1 MGKKKKKDNLRRG
14 KRGTV
19 PRFDYHVLFSGESND
34 QHKFITN
41 VKDVL
46 FLGWDHRFKLDSHVL
61 NKYILRD
68 GKAVFKRRDGSEMLV
83 LRTQKH
89 SPEELVEMYL
99 TQDEFKMDYVDNY
112 LAINPGLRRKVSPL
126 VKKASKN
133 EQKLRPAK
141 DKDEARNELTDV
153 DLSDLDMLVD

>member
-19 PRFDYHVLFSGESND
+19 PRFDYHVIFSGESNKH
-34 QHKFITN
+34 HKFITN

-68 GKAVFKRRDGSEMLV
+68 GKALFKRKDGSEMVV
-83 LRTQKH
+83 LRTPKH
-89 SPEELVEMYL
+89 TPEELVELYL
-99 TQDEFKMDYVDNY
+99 SHDQQKMDYVDNY

-126 VKKASKN
+126 VKEMSQN
-133 EQKLRPAK
+133 HTKLGPAK
-141 DKDEARNELTDV
+141 DKEEAKLEISEV
-153 DLSDLDMLVD
+153 DLSEIS

>member
-19 PRFDYHVLFSGESND
+19 PRFDYHVIFSNSDNSHEK
-34 QHKFITN
+34 HKFITN

-46 FLGWDHRFKLDSHVL
+46 FLGWTHRFKLDSHVL

-68 GKAVFKRRDGSEMLV
+68 GRATFKRKDNSEMLV

-89 SPEELVEMYL
+89 TPEDLVELYL
-99 TQDEFKMDYVDNY
+99 SNDLQKMDYVDNY

-126 VKKASKN
+126 VKEMSQN
-133 EQKLRPAK
+133 QTKLRPAK
-141 DKDEARNELTDV
+141 DKEAAQLEISEV
-153 DLSDLDMLVD
+153 DFSEIK

>member
-19 PRFDYHVLFSGESND
+19 PRFDYHVIFSGDSNEAEA
-34 QHKFITN
+34 HKFITN

-68 GKAVFKRRDGSEMLV
+68 GKATFKRRDGSEMLV

-89 SPEELVEMYL
+89 TPEELVEMYL
-99 TQDEFKMDYVDNY
+99 TLDEEKMDYVDNY

-126 VKKASKN
+126 VKEMS
-133 EQKLRPAK
+133 QSQTKLRPAK
-141 DKDEARNELTDV
+141 DRDEAKQEISATEL
-153 DLSDLDMLVD
+153 SEI

>member
-19 PRFDYHVLFSGESND
+19 PRFDYHVLFSGDSNE

-68 GKAVFKRRDGSEMLV
+68 GKATFKRRDGSEMVV

-89 SPEELVEMYL
+89 TPEELVEMYL
-99 TQDEFKMDYVDNY
+99 SEDENKMDYVDNY
-112 LAINPGLRRKVSPL
+112 LAINPGLRRKVSPM
-126 VKKASKN
+126 VKKESKSVI
-133 EQKLRPAK
+133 KLRPVKDREEAK
-141 DKDEARNELTDV
+141 EEMTTVELSELDESL
-153 DLSDLDMLVD
+153 

>member
-19 PRFDYHVLFSGESND
+19 PRFDYHVLFSGETND

-68 GKAVFKRRDGSEMLV
+68 GKAVFKRRDGSEMVV

-89 SPEELVEMYL
+89 TPEELVEMYL
-99 TQDEFKMDYVDNY
+99 SSDEEKMNYVDNY

-126 VKKASKN
+126 VKQESKN
-133 EQKLRPAK
+133 QAKLRPAK
-141 DKDEARNELTDV
+141 DKEEARDEMTTVELSE
-153 DLSDLDMLVD
+153 LNLI

>member
-19 PRFDYHVLFSGESND
+19 PRFDYHVIFSENNGDNNEK
-34 QHKFITN
+34 HKFITN

-68 GKAVFKRRDGSEMLV
+68 GKASFKRRDGSEMLV

-89 SPEELVEMYL
+89 TPEELVEMYL
-99 TQDEFKMDYVDNY
+99 TLDEEKMDYVDNY

-126 VKKASKN
+126 VKEMSQN
-133 EQKLRPAK
+133 QTKLRPAK
-141 DKDEARNELTDV
+141 DREEAKVEISETEL
-153 DLSDLDMLVD
+153 SEIS

>member
-1 MGKKKKKDNLRRG
+1 MGKKKKDNLRRG

-19 PRFDYHVLFSGESND
+19 PRFDYHVLFSGETSEE
-34 QHKFITN
+34 HKFITN

-46 FLGWDHRFKLDSHVL
+46 FLGWNHRFKLDSHVL

-68 GKAVFKRRDGSEMLV
+68 GKAIFKRRDGSAMTV

-89 SPEELVEMYL
+89 TPEELVDMYL
-99 TQDEFKMDYVDNY
+99 SRDEERMDYVDNY

-126 VKKASKN
+126 VKQESKS
-133 EQKLRPAK
+133 EVKLRPAK
-141 DKDEARNELTDV
+141 DKDEAREEMMGLELSEL
-153 DLSDLDMLVD
+153 DLTE